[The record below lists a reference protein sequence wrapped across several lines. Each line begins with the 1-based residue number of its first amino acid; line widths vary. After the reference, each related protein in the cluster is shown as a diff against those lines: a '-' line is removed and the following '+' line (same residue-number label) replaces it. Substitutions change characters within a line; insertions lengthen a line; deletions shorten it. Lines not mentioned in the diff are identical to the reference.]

1 MERLLGSTVHILLFL
16 HPNKVNCINYVKEY
30 SEQTHKRKER
40 RMTQAEKTNGLL
52 ALIREGKPMT
62 LGQQLRLTVQ
72 LSIPAVIAQL
82 SSIIMQYIDAAMV
95 GSLGAEA
102 SASIGLV
109 STTTWLFWG
118 LCAAAAT
125 GFSVQVA
132 HKIGAGDMQGARAV
146 LRQSLTATLIFSL
159 LLAALGMLISG
170 MLPGW
175 LGGDISIRRDAS
187 LYFFIFS
194 LFLPAMQM
202 NFLAGGMLRCSGNM
216 HVPSLLGVTM
226 CVLDVVFNF
235 FLIFPSREW
244 NVAGVFFTVPGAG
257 LGVEGAALGTAA
269 AEAVV
274 AGILLWYLWARSNEL
289 KLAGV
294 QGHFRPQIR
303 TLKKAFH
310 IGFPMG
316 LEHLVICGAQIMTTV
331 IVAPL
336 GVFAIAANSFAITA
350 ESLCYMPG
358 YGIADAATTLVGQSV
373 GAKRWR
379 LTRRFARITV
389 LMGMSVMG
397 LMGILMYLF
406 APQIIGLMTPVE
418 EIRELGVMAL
428 RIEAFAEP
436 MFAASIV
443 AYGVFVGAADTL
455 VPCLMNFFSIWAVRL
470 SLAALLAPSLG
481 LKGVWI
487 AMCVELCFRGAIF
500 LIRLK
505 RERWMKKV

>member
-1 MERLLGSTVHILLFL
+1 
-16 HPNKVNCINYVKEY
+16 
-30 SEQTHKRKER
+30 
-40 RMTQAEKTNGLL
+40 MTQAEKTNGLL

-358 YGIADAATTLVGQSV
+358 YGIADAATTLVGQSL
-373 GAKRWR
+373 GAKRHDLAR
-379 LTRRFARITV
+379 SFARITV
-389 LMGMSVMG
+389 VMGMAVMTVMG
-397 LMGILMYLF
+397 AIMYLA
-406 APQIIGLMTPVE
+406 APLMIGVMTPVPE
-418 EIRELGVMAL
+418 VVSLGVSIL

-436 MFAASIV
+436 MFAAAIV
-443 AYGVFVGAADTL
+443 AYGVFIGAGDTL
-455 VPCLMNFFSIWAVRL
+455 VPATMNFVSIWAVRL
-470 SLAALLAPSLG
+470 TLAALLAPSMG
-481 LKGVWI
+481 LHGVWI
-487 AMCVELCFRGAIF
+487 AMCIELCFRGMIF
-500 LIRLK
+500 LARMKWGRWIKRL
-505 RERWMKKV
+505 

>member
-1 MERLLGSTVHILLFL
+1 MA
-16 HPNKVNCINYVKEY
+16 
-30 SEQTHKRKER
+30 QT
-40 RMTQAEKTNGLL
+40 EKTDSLL
-52 ALIREGKPMT
+52 ALIRNGKPMT
-62 LGQQLRLTVQ
+62 LRQQLRLTVQ

-82 SSIIMQYIDAAMV
+82 SSIVMQYIDASMV

-118 LCAAAAT
+118 LCVAAAT

-146 LRQSLTATLIFSL
+146 LRQSLTSTLVFSL
-159 LLAALGMLISG
+159 LLSALGATISG
-170 MLPGW
+170 SLPGW

-187 LYFFIFS
+187 LYFCIFS
-194 LFLPAMQM
+194 FFLPALQM

-216 HVPSLLGVTM
+216 HAPSVAGVAM
-226 CVLDVVFNF
+226 CILDVIFNF

-244 NVAGVFFTVPGAG
+244 NIAGVSFTIPGAG
-257 LGVEGAALGTAA
+257 LGVGGAALGTAA

-274 AGILLWYLWARSNEL
+274 AGILLWYLWTRSDEL
-289 KLAGV
+289 KLTGER
-294 QGHFRPQIR
+294 GSFRPQAA
-303 TLKKAFH
+303 TLQKALH

-316 LEHLVICGAQIMTTV
+316 LEHIVICGAQIMTTV

-358 YGIADAATTLVGQSV
+358 YGIADAATTLVGQSI
-373 GAKRWR
+373 GAGRWKLAR
-379 LTRRFARITV
+379 SFAHITV
-389 LMGMSVMG
+389 FMGMAVMG
-397 LMGILMYLF
+397 LMGILMYIF

-418 EIRELGVMAL
+418 EIRQLGVMAL

-443 AYGVFVGAADTL
+443 AYGVFIGAADTL

-500 LIRLK
+500 LVRLK
-505 RERWMKKV
+505 RERWMKKSVR

>member
-1 MERLLGSTVHILLFL
+1 
-16 HPNKVNCINYVKEY
+16 
-30 SEQTHKRKER
+30 
-40 RMTQAEKTNGLL
+40 MTTRAEKTNRLL
-52 ALIREGKPMT
+52 ALIRDGKPMT

-118 LCAAAAT
+118 LCVAAAT

-146 LRQSLTATLIFSL
+146 LRQSLIATLGFSL
-159 LLAALGMLISG
+159 LLAMLGVAISDA
-170 MLPGW
+170 LPGW
-175 LGGDISIRRDAS
+175 LGGDVSIRQNAS
-187 LYFFIFS
+187 LYFLIFS
-194 LFLPAMQM
+194 LFLPALQM

-216 HVPSLLGVTM
+216 HIPSMLGVTM
-226 CVLDVVFNF
+226 CILDVVFNF

-244 NVAGVFFTVPGAG
+244 SLASYSFTMPGAG
-257 LGVEGAALGTAA
+257 LGVVGAALGTVA
-269 AEAVV
+269 AETVV
-274 AGILLWYLWARSNEL
+274 AGILLWYLWYRSDEL
-289 KLAGV
+289 KLGGERGGF
-294 QGHFRPQIR
+294 QPKTK
-303 TLKKAFH
+303 TLKRALR
-310 IGFPMG
+310 ISLPMG
-316 LEHLVICGAQIMTTV
+316 LEHFVICGAQIMTTV

-358 YGIADAATTLVGQSV
+358 YGIADAATTLVGQSL
-373 GAKRWR
+373 GAKRRR
-379 LTRRFARITV
+379 LTRSFARITIF
-389 LMGMSVMG
+389 MGMAIMGVMG
-397 LMGILMYLF
+397 VAMYIF

-418 EIRELGVMAL
+418 EIRELGIMVL

-443 AYGVFVGAADTL
+443 GYGVFVGAADTL
-455 VPCLMNFFSIWAVRL
+455 VPCLMNFFSIWIVRL
-470 SLAALLAPSLG
+470 SLAALLAPTLG

-487 AMCVELCFRGAIF
+487 AMCVELCFRGMIF

-505 RERWMKKV
+505 RERWMKNIYT

>member
-1 MERLLGSTVHILLFL
+1 MARTDKA
-16 HPNKVNCINYVKEY
+16 N
-30 SEQTHKRKER
+30 T
-40 RMTQAEKTNGLL
+40 LL

-82 SSIIMQYIDAAMV
+82 SSIVMQYIDAAMV
-95 GSLGAEA
+95 GSLGAEEA
-102 SASIGLV
+102 ASIGLI

-118 LCAAAAT
+118 LCVAAAT

-132 HKIGAGDMQGARAV
+132 HKIGAGDMQGARTV
-146 LRQSLTATLIFSL
+146 LRQALTATVVFSL
-159 LLAALGMLISG
+159 LLAAAGVAISG
-170 MLPGW
+170 ALPGW
-175 LGGDISIRRDAS
+175 LGGDESIHRDAS
-187 LYFFIFS
+187 LYFCIFS
-194 LFLPAMQM
+194 LFLPALQM

-216 HVPSLLGVTM
+216 QVPSVAGVTM
-226 CVLDVVFNF
+226 CVLDVIFNF

-244 NVAGVFFTVPGAG
+244 TVAGFSFTMPGAG
-257 LGVEGAALGTAA
+257 LGVGGAALGTVA

-274 AGILLWYLWARSNEL
+274 AGVLLWYLLTRSEEL
-289 KLAGV
+289 KLSKE
-294 QGHFRPQIR
+294 QGSFRPKIA
-303 TLKKAFH
+303 TLKKAFR

-316 LEHLVICGAQIMTTV
+316 LEHVVICGAQIMTTV

-358 YGIADAATTLVGQSV
+358 YGIADAATTLVGQSI
-373 GAKRWR
+373 GGRRLK
-379 LTRRFARITV
+379 LTRSFARITV
-389 LMGMSVMG
+389 LMGMGVMG
-397 LMGILMYLF
+397 IMGVLMYLF

-481 LKGVWI
+481 LKGVWV
-487 AMCVELCFRGAIF
+487 AMCVELCFRGVIF

-505 RERWMKKV
+505 RERWMKV

>member
-1 MERLLGSTVHILLFL
+1 MI
-16 HPNKVNCINYVKEY
+16 
-30 SEQTHKRKER
+30 QAR
-40 RMTQAEKTNGLL
+40 RTDSLL
-52 ALIREGKPMT
+52 ARIRDGQAMT

-82 SSIIMQYIDAAMV
+82 SSIVMQYIDAAMV

-109 STTTWLFWG
+109 STTTWLFSG
-118 LCAAAAT
+118 LCVAAVT

-132 HKIGAGDMQGARAV
+132 HRVGADDMQGARVV
-146 LRQSLTATLIFSL
+146 LRQSLTATFVFSL
-159 LLAALGMLISG
+159 LLAALGALISG
-170 MLPGW
+170 RLPDW
-175 LGGDISIRRDAS
+175 LGGDASIRRDAS
-187 LYFFIFS
+187 LYFCIYS
-194 LFLPAMQM
+194 LFLPALQM
-202 NFLAGGMLRCSGNM
+202 NYLAGGMLRCSGNM
-216 HVPSLLGVTM
+216 HVPSLAGVAM
-226 CVLDVVFNF
+226 CLLDVVFNF
-235 FLIFPSREW
+235 LLIFPSREW
-244 NVAGVFFTVPGAG
+244 KVGNISFTMPGAG

-269 AEAVV
+269 AETVV
-274 AGILLWYLWARSNEL
+274 AVILLWYLWTRSDQL
-289 KLAGV
+289 KLAEE
-294 QGHFRPQIR
+294 QGSFRPR
-303 TLKKAFH
+303 TATLKKAFH

-316 LEHLVICGAQIMTTV
+316 VEHVVICGAQIMTTV

-336 GVFAIAANSFAITA
+336 GVFSIAANSFAITA

-358 YGIADAATTLVGQSV
+358 YGIADAATTLVGQSI
-373 GAKRWR
+373 GAGRRR
-379 LTRRFARITV
+379 LTRSFARITV
-389 LMGMSVMG
+389 FMGMAVMG
-397 LMGILMYLF
+397 VMGVFMYLF
-406 APQIIGLMTPVE
+406 APQIIGLMTPVG

-443 AYGVFVGAADTL
+443 AYGVFIGAADTL

-487 AMCVELCFRGAIF
+487 AMCVELCFRGMIF

-505 RERWMKKV
+505 RERWMRKSVFGNR